1 MRLKK
6 SLIYPFVCMFLAGC
20 YYWPCVWSDSPQTFT
35 FTLDKY
41 EVKEGDK
48 ITVDTG
54 DVRVFDEGFKLCSE
68 VYYKNV
74 ENSDDDPLIHELYEF
89 TMIEKI
95 SSTRAV
101 FEVPENI
108 IGGILT
114 IWTNFTQK
122 EECSCDSGTWY
133 SGGNSDKKLVIVK

>member
-1 MRLKK
+1 MRQKK

-54 DVRVFDEGFKLCSE
+54 DVRVFEEDFKLYTIVYKKNSE
-68 VYYKNV
+68 HDGVIV
-74 ENSDDDPLIHELYEF
+74 YEF
-89 TMIEKI
+89 AMIEKI

-101 FEVPENI
+101 FEVPEDEDI
-108 IGGILT
+108 VSGMLMM
-114 IWTNFTQK
+114 WTDFTQK
-122 EECSCDSGTWY
+122 EECSCDDGTLY
-133 SGGNSDKKLVIVK
+133 VKGKSDKELVIVK